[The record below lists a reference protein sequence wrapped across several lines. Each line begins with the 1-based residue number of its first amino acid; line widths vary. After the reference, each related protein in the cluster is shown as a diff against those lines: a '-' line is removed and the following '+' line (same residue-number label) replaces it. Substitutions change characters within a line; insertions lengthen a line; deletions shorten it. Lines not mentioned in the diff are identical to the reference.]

1 MLTRLSSRKKE
12 KVEEF
17 GEIKDPEMTKMGDD
31 LYKFIKQ
38 VLFRND
44 CLDVGQIYKNQ
55 FIASSLGVLSKL
67 IKFGFI
73 ASSEEFYNLMPYLIN
88 LSNTTSIKVKYKS
101 GKEILQR
108 KMLLDSE
115 FTQRYKKTGYN
126 MQIMMIV
133 DRVNLIILQ
142 IMDFNENEILHHFLD
157 RIQPIMTKESKELK

>member
-17 GEIKDPEMTKMGDD
+17 GEIKDPEMTKMGDN

-38 VLFRND
+38 VLIRND

-73 ASSEEFYNLMPYLIN
+73 ASSEEFYNLIPYLIK
-88 LSNTTSIKVKYKS
+88 LSNTTSIKEEYKS
-101 GKEILQR
+101 GK
-108 KMLLDSE
+108 E
-115 FTQRYKKTGYN
+115 FTQRYKKTGLN
-126 MQIMMIV
+126 MQIMKIV